1 MDPNVSVLTEK
12 VQDSFIVWSAKKV
25 GSMDAGLHMMQAS
38 NKISRSDGK
47 RKTNPL
53 H

>member
-1 MDPNVSVLTEK
+1 MVPNVSVLTEE
-12 VQDSFIVWSAKKV
+12 VQDSSIVWSATKV

-38 NKISRSDGK
+38 NEISRSDGR
-47 RKTNPL
+47 RKPNPL